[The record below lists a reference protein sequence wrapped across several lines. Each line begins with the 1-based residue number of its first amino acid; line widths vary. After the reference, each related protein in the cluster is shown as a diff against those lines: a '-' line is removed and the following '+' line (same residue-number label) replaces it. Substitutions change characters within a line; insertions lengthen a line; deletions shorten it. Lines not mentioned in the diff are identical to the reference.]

1 MQADAKACLT
11 EFSQP
16 RQRKRMKTERW
27 IPGLLK
33 GIPVSALPDNCSN
46 QDILSETFVTRNGF
60 SVDTNFQRPMRLP
73 NGNVITSVGTVTLPF
88 SFDGE
93 QESYERVFTILPR
106 SVHDVILG
114 NKFLG
119 ATKTLTDF
127 RRRIKKKRV
136 SCDKVARRLN
146 LLGSPMTRV
155 LSSVNGVCVSAY
167 PDTGSDVMVISK
179 QFAKHLGLEI
189 FTGKRNRTWLEFVD
203 GSCAETYGMVF
214 DVLWHFGLPYERMVP
229 FECDFHVLEDL
240 SCPIILSAD
249 TLFGSS
255 AFSVYKNYF
264 YNDVLS
270 DDDLCLIREKQ
281 NCGILRRFFGH
292 PQGQSKLI
300 EPLHL
305 EYQI

>member
-1 MQADAKACLT
+1 
-11 EFSQP
+11 
-16 RQRKRMKTERW
+16 MKTERW

-33 GIPVSALPDNCSN
+33 GIPVSALPDNCSD
-46 QDILSETFVTRNGF
+46 QDILSETFVTHNGL
-60 SVDTNFQRPMRLP
+60 SMDTNFQRPMKLP

-93 QESYERVFTILPR
+93 QESYDRVFTILPR

-127 RRRIKKKRV
+127 HRRIKRKRV
-136 SCDKVARRLN
+136 SCDKAVRRLN
-146 LLGSPMTRV
+146 LLGSPMARV

-189 FTGKRNRTWLEFVD
+189 FTGKSNRTWLEFVD

-214 DVLWHFGLPYERMVP
+214 DVRWHFGLPYERMMP

-249 TLFGSS
+249 TLFGSN

-270 DDDLCLIREKQ
+270 DDDLCLIHEKQ
-281 NCGILRRFFGH
+281 NYGILRGFFGH

>member
-1 MQADAKACLT
+1 M
-11 EFSQP
+11 
-16 RQRKRMKTERW
+16 
-27 IPGLLK
+27 
-33 GIPVSALPDNCSN
+33 
-46 QDILSETFVTRNGF
+46 
-60 SVDTNFQRPMRLP
+60 DTDFQRPMKLP

-93 QESYERVFTILPR
+93 QESYDRVFTILPR

-114 NKFLG
+114 NKFLS

-127 RRRIKKKRV
+127 HRRIKKKPV
-136 SCDKVARRLN
+136 SCDKVVRRLN
-146 LLGSPMTRV
+146 LLGSPMARV

-189 FTGKRNRTWLEFVD
+189 FTGQSNRTWLEFVD
-203 GSCAETYGMVF
+203 GSCAQTYGMVF
-214 DVLWHFGLPYERMVP
+214 DVQWHFGLPYEQMMP

-255 AFSVYKNYF
+255 AFSVYRNYF
-264 YNDVLS
+264 YDDVLS
-270 DDDLCLIREKQ
+270 DDDLFLIHEMR
-281 NCGILRRFFGH
+281 NYGIRRGFFGR